1 MSKLKVV
8 ITDYG
13 APGNEIEEAEL
24 RRSGLDVE
32 LCRLDARTAEEV
44 ISQARDADGLL
55 VGFAPITRE
64 VIEGLDR
71 CRVISR
77 YGIGYNNVDVG
88 AATERGI
95 IVCNVPDYCIEE
107 VSTHTIGFLLCL
119 NRHIHFQDGHIRAG
133 QWVVPDETAPARL
146 PGQVLG
152 IVGLGNI
159 GQMVGRKAQALK
171 LQVQAFDPFV
181 SEKTAGFLGIKLVSL
196 DELLWTS
203 DYVSLHC
210 PLTDETR
217 HLIGAAELESMKP
230 SAYLIN
236 MARGPVVDQAA
247 LTKALQDGI
256 IAGAGLDVFEEEP
269 LPVDD
274 PLVELDNVIMTRHSS
289 SWSEASSAQL
299 RQSTARNVVMV
310 LQGKI
315 PPSIVNRQVL
325 ESVTSEG

>member
-13 APGNEIEEAEL
+13 APDTEIEESEL
-24 RRSGLDVE
+24 RASDLDVE
-32 LCRLDARTAEEV
+32 LCKLNARTPEEV
-44 ISQARDADGLL
+44 ISKASDADALL

-77 YGIGYNNVDVG
+77 YGIGYNNVDVE

-95 IVCNVPDYCIEE
+95 VVCNVPGFCLEE
-107 VSTHTIGFLLCL
+107 VSTHTIGFMLCL
-119 NRHIHFQDGHIRAG
+119 NRHIHFQDRHIRAG
-133 QWVVPDETAPARL
+133 QWVAPGETAPAHL

-159 GQMVGRKAQALK
+159 GKMVGLKAQAL
-171 LQVQAFDPFV
+171 QVRVQAFDPFV
-181 SEKTAGFLGIKLVSL
+181 SEEAAGRLGVKLVSL
-196 DELLWTS
+196 DELLRTS

-210 PLTDETR
+210 PLTDETH
-217 HLIGAAELESMKP
+217 HLIGDAELESMKP

-247 LTKALQDGI
+247 LTKALEDGI

-269 LPVDD
+269 LPADD
-274 PLVELDNVIMTRHSS
+274 PLIELNNVIMTRHTS
-289 SWSEASSAQL
+289 SWSDESGVQL
-299 RQSTARNVVMV
+299 RQSTVQNAIMV
-310 LQGKI
+310 LRGKT
-315 PPSIVNRQVL
+315 PPSVVNRKVLKSVVL
-325 ESVTSEG
+325 EA